1 MKQLRLLIAEWIL
14 WLAFCLMPIGNEKS
28 YLAGL
33 LTLYFKY
40 IKIKK

>member
-14 WLAFCLMPIGNEKS
+14 WLAFSCMPVSDEKS

-33 LTLYFKY
+33 LTLYFKS